1 MKMLKV
7 ILMTAGMAT
16 AGVVVANTP
25 VNQ

>member
-25 VNQ
+25 